1 GLRRLVTGWGPC
13 WSADGRWLYYWRLEG
28 EPRGVDRMLID
39 DGTVESVHRGGDL
52 CVPAISRDGTT
63 LFLAQSA
70 VAPSRGWF
78 GAGFLEFV
86 RCHPPGSAG
95 ERLARVAGQRMPA
108 RIGSMVLAPNVHD
121 LVTSL
126 IDGGTSNL
134 WLVATDG
141 GPMKPV
147 TDFGERS
154 VVI

>member
-1 GLRRLVTGWGPC
+1 
-13 WSADGRWLYYWRLEG
+13 
-28 EPRGVDRMLID
+28 MLID

-86 RCHPPGSAG
+86 RCHPLGNAG

-108 RIGSMVLAPNVHD
+108 RIGTMVLAPNERD
-121 LVTSL
+121 LATSL
-126 IDGGTSNL
+126 IDGGTTNL
-134 WLVATDG
+134 WLVPTDG

-154 VVI
+154 VVIARSVSWSADSQFIYAAVADVQTDIVLLDGLLR